1 MMMLMSREQYGIQ
14 RAEVALQTVQRIN
27 SDPRLLPNITLG
39 ISIRWVTIISVDTRD
54 IEKMKVVSDGGTEH

>member
-1 MMMLMSREQYGIQ
+1 MMMIIMNENDNDSDNNDDGREQYGIQ

-39 ISIRWVTIISVDTRD
+39 ISIRWVTIISV
-54 IEKMKVVSDGGTEH
+54 